1 MSGNSMNPR
10 RLSVLLLFSLT
21 AACAL
26 SVGKEVRAQE
36 TRGVRE
42 VLARQMREE
51 RQEVRERLR
60 QIRER
65 ETRLRERT
73 RDLQQV
79 VVRFV
84 SRVRLGVELDPA
96 QGPADDELGARLRDV
111 MDDSPAEEAG
121 LREGDVITHLG
132 GRSLLEPL
140 PDPEEEEELDEE
152 ESLPVQR
159 LMALGRELEPG
170 GEVEVRYLR
179 DGEARTVAVE
189 AAEVEWPE
197 VRVGR
202 VTAAPRFEGE
212 FFPFGGHVFV
222 RPELKGLERLERL
235 ERLEELE
242 ELDFELELPPLER
255 LREPELGL
263 WRHRGPGGQGAW
275 FWEGWAGGAL
285 AGLRYAELNPEL
297 GEYFSTSEGLLI
309 LEVDEESE
317 LGLRPG
323 DVIQAIDGR
332 PVEDGEDLRRILGS
346 YEKGEAVTFTVVRRG
361 DSLSVEG
368 RR

>member
-1 MSGNSMNPR
+1 MSGKSMNPR
-10 RLSVLLLFSLT
+10 RLPVLLLFSLT
-21 AACAL
+21 AVCTL

-84 SRVRLGVELDPA
+84 SRVRLGVELDPVQSA
-96 QGPADDELGARLRDV
+96 ADDELGARLRDV
-111 MDDSPAEEAG
+111 MDDSPAKEAG
-121 LREGDVITHLG
+121 LQEGDVITHLD

-140 PDPEEEEELDEE
+140 PDPEEEEELDED

-159 LMALGRELEPG
+159 LMALARELEPG
-170 GEVEVRYLR
+170 EEVEVRYLR

-189 AAEVEWPE
+189 AAEVEFFSPL
-197 VRVGR
+197 RGR
-202 VTAAPRFEGE
+202 V
-212 FFPFGGHVFV
+212 FV
-222 RPELKGLERLERL
+222 GPELKGLQRLERL
-235 ERLEELE
+235 KELEGMKELE
-242 ELDFELELPPLER
+242 ELQ
-255 LREPELGL
+255 ELGEL
-263 WRHRGPGGQGAW
+263 KGLRIRKPEIGVWRHRVPEGEGAW

-285 AGLRYAELNPEL
+285 AGLRYTELNPEL

-309 LEVDEESE
+309 LEVDEDSE

>member
-96 QGPADDELGARLRDV
+96 QSPADDELGARLRDV

-170 GEVEVRYLR
+170 EEVEVRYLR